1 MLKRLAIC
9 LVLAATIFTA
19 CTPTSTIVS
28 TPTQQATE
36 IPKPAS
42 ASPTIIAVDS
52 GNPPFMY
59 ETNGKAA
66 GLYPLLLKAV
76 FKRLNINMEV
86 MAYPWKRALSMGE
99 AGESG
104 VGGIYKTE
112 ARLKV
117 YDYSDKIYTENL
129 MLYVKKGS
137 NFNYATLDDLKGKEV
152 GVILGWSYGD
162 AFDKARADGLFQVEE
177 VTTDLANLEKLSQ
190 GKLDCVVAI
199 DIAADSII
207 KKMKYQD
214 QIEKLSTPIAVN
226 DTFLVFA
233 KSLQQKDLLD
243 KFNQTLSAM
252 KQDGSYD
259 ALITEFQN
267 SQ

>member
-9 LVLAATIFTA
+9 IVLAATIFTA
-19 CTPTSTIVS
+19 CAPNPTEV
-28 TPTQQATE
+28 PTTMPQATE
-36 IPKPAS
+36 IPKPANT
-42 ASPTIIAVDS
+42 SPALIVVDS

-59 ETNGKAA
+59 DANGEAA
-66 GLYPLLLKAV
+66 GLYPLLLKAI
-76 FKRLNINMEV
+76 FGRLNIPMEIK
-86 MAYPWKRALSMGE
+86 AYPWKRALSMGE
-99 AGESG
+99 AGEAG
-104 VGGIYKTE
+104 VGGIYKNE
-112 ARLKV
+112 KRLEI

-137 NFNYATLDDLKGKEV
+137 GFKFETLDDLKGKEV

-162 AFDKARADGLFQVEE
+162 AFDKAREASLFHVQE
-177 VTTDLANLEKLSQ
+177 VTTDNSNFEKLLQ
-190 GKLDCVVAI
+190 GKVDYVVAI
-199 DIAADSII
+199 DIAADHII
-207 KKMKYQD
+207 REMKVED
-214 QIEKLSTPIAVN
+214 QIEKLATPIAVN

-233 KSLQQKDLLD
+233 KSTQPKDLLA